1 MQTIDERRLESDT
14 GYRFGYLAEFIGFA
28 EEDIAAIHASAGLLA
43 PKVAGLVD
51 AVYVKLFGYDATK
64 RHFVPRQE
72 GYEGP
77 TPESIEALTLDHP
90 LIAFRKQHLGRYLE
104 TLVTRPYDAKMVSY
118 LDMVGKMHTEK
129 SGNAQLLIPLV
140 QMNALLGFVA
150 DALTATILGMG
161 LGAETQTRTLRAF
174 GKLLWIQN
182 DLIGRHYQANPGPSQ
197 VSRAG

>member
-1 MQTIDERRLESDT
+1 VQTIDERRLESDAS
-14 GYRFGYLAEFIGFA
+14 YRFAYLAGFMDFG
-28 EEDIAAIHASAGLLA
+28 EYDIAAIHGIAGQLA

-51 AVYVKLFGYDATK
+51 AVYVKLFDYDATK
-64 RHFVPRQE
+64 RHFVPRQQ

-104 TLVTRPYDAKMVSY
+104 ILVTRPYDAKMVTY
-118 LDMVGKMHTEK
+118 LDMVGKMHTVK
-129 SGNAQLLIPLV
+129 AGSSQLEVPLV

-150 DALTATILGMG
+150 DALTATILGLG
-161 LGAETQTRTLRAF
+161 LSAETLARTLRAF

-182 DLIGRHYQANPGPSQ
+182 DLIGRHYQAN
-197 VSRAG
+197 

>member
-14 GYRFGYLAEFIGFA
+14 VYRFGYLAEFMGFG
-28 EEDIAAIHASAGLLA
+28 EEDIAAIHGSAGQLA
-43 PKVAGLVD
+43 PKVSGLVD
-51 AVYVKLFGYDATK
+51 AVYVKLFDYDATK
-64 RHFVPRQE
+64 RHFVPRQL

-104 TLVTRPYDAKMVSY
+104 TLVTRPYDAKMVTY
-118 LDMVGKMHTEK
+118 LDMVGKMHTVK
-129 SGNAQLLIPLV
+129 AGNAQLEVPLV

-150 DALTATILGMG
+150 DALTATILALG
-161 LGAETQTRTLRAF
+161 LPTEVQANTLRAF

-182 DLIGRHYQANPGPSQ
+182 DLIARHYASSGQG
-197 VSRAG
+197 

>member
-1 MQTIDERRLESDT
+1 MQTIDESRLESDT
-14 GYRFGYLAEFIGFA
+14 AYRFGYLAEFIGFG
-28 EEDIAAIHASAGLLA
+28 EEDIAAIHGSAGLLA

-51 AVYVKLFGYDATK
+51 AVYVKLFDYDATK

-77 TPESIEALTLDHP
+77 TPESIEALTPDHP

-129 SGNAQLLIPLV
+129 AGNDHLQVPLV
-140 QMNALLGFVA
+140 QMNALMGFVA
-150 DALTATILGMG
+150 DALTATILGLG
-161 LGAETQTRTLRAF
+161 LPAEALARTLRAF

-182 DLIGRHYQANPGPSQ
+182 DLIGRHYQANRDPRP

>member
-1 MQTIDERRLESDT
+1 MRTIDEKRLESDT
-14 GYRFGYLAEFIGFA
+14 AYRFGYLAEFIGFD
-28 EEDIAAIHASAGLLA
+28 EQDIAAIHGSAERLA

-51 AVYVKLFGYDATK
+51 AVYVKLFDYDATK

-104 TLVTRPYDAKMVSY
+104 TLVTRPYDAKMISY

-129 SGNAQLLIPLV
+129 AGNAHLQVPLV

-150 DALTATILGMG
+150 DGLTATILGLG
-161 LGAETQTRTLRAF
+161 LPAEALARTLRAF
-174 GKLLWIQN
+174 GKVLWIQN
-182 DLIGRHYQANPGPSQ
+182 DLIGRHYQAN
-197 VSRAG
+197 